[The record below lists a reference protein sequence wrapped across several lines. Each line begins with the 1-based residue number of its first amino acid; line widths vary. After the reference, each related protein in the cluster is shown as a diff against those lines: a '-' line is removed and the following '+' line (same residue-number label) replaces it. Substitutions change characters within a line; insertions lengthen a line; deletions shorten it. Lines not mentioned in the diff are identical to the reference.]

1 MEPKFT
7 YVLNQPVKD
16 DKGFELTE
24 LSIRQATVGDLIS
37 SESQQNEGGEQKK
50 TIKFFA
56 VLAGLNPQILE
67 KIYLKDWLAFVK
79 GANDFLGIDSAA

>member
-7 YVLNQPVKD
+7 YVLKQSVKD
-16 DKGFELTE
+16 DKGFEITE

-37 SESQQNEGGEQKK
+37 SEAQQNETGEQKK
-50 TIKFFA
+50 TLRFFA

-79 GANDFLGIDSAA
+79 GANDFLGLDTAV